1 MAKKGNV
8 LQQLGSLIGL
18 VLIIVVITALNPA
31 FIEIPNLFNILRQVS
46 INALIAFG
54 MTFVILTGGI
64 DLSVGS
70 ILALSSALVA
80 GMMTSGMDPFLAM
93 AVGLLIRE
101 GIIEYEPKYTAFVG
115 ELSLD
120 GTIKPVNGI
129 LPIVSAL
136 KDMEIEKV
144 IVPFEN
150 LKMDFPLIREE

>member
-18 VLIIVVITALNPA
+18 ALIIVVITALNPA

-80 GMMTSGMDPFLAM
+80 GMMASGMDPFLAM
-93 AVGLLIRE
+93 AVGLLAGLVM
-101 GIIEYEPKYTAFVG
+101 GI
-115 ELSLD
+115 
-120 GTIKPVNGI
+120 VNGI
-129 LPIVSAL
+129 IIAKGKSSS
-136 KDMEIEKV
+136 IYC
-144 IVPFEN
+144 
-150 LKMDFPLIREE
+150 DFSNNDYFSRVDACLYGRTSDHWTW